1 MKKVFV
7 VWLNLSWEATM
18 VRPVVMIICWLLFC
32 QRTFF
37 ACCVTHAKEYT
48 PLSQRIKQK
57 RERDNFKELSK
68 RLGFGHFSSQM
79 HDCEKENAS

>member
-1 MKKVFV
+1 MSFYLGKNMLIQLLKK
-7 VWLNLSWEATM
+7 L
-18 VRPVVMIICWLLFC
+18 RPEL
-32 QRTFF
+32 QRSESSSP
-37 ACCVTHAKEYT
+37 ACCVTRTQENT

-68 RLGFGHFSSQM
+68 RVGFGHFSSQM